1 MPHGESEMNR
11 ATVALDRELL
21 TIYCRAGFVHMGLCT
36 YGARAVTAP
45 ASPPHRRS
53 TDFEQ
58 TSPSYDAERA
68 ADWQAHS

>member
-21 TIYCRAGFVHMGLCT
+21 TIYCRAGFVHMGP
-36 YGARAVTAP
+36 GVTAP